1 MDCPHIP
8 ELSYSQF
15 GEDLRNKTAGKRVPL
30 SGSLELTF
38 RCNLRC
44 QHCYVSHGHNGIP
57 GQQELSTSEIQRIID
72 EVVDAGCL
80 WFLLTGGEPLV
91 RRDFLE
97 IYTYAKRKGLILS
110 LFTNGTL
117 ITPRIADYLAE
128 WPPFKVE
135 ITLYGATQ
143 ETYERVTGI
152 PGSYTHCMRGI
163 ELLLER
169 GLPLKLKTMLMTLNQ
184 HELQAMRAFAE
195 GLGVDFR
202 YDPMISAV
210 LDGDDRPKSLR
221 IPAEEVVQ
229 LDLQDRR
236 RAESLRSFIQR
247 TKGYQNPGDNLY
259 VCGAGQHTFHI
270 DPYGRLCLCMMVR
283 YVSFDLRAGTFQD
296 GWGHFFPQIRSQQI
310 EGDYACSQCELMP
323 LCGQCPGWSF
333 IEHGETQ
340 KPVDYLCQV
349 AHLRYDSLE
358 VLEEI

>member
-1 MDCPHIP
+1 MDCPDIP
-8 ELSYSQF
+8 DITYSQF
-15 GEDLRNKTAGKRVPL
+15 GKNLRNRIAGKRVPL

-44 QHCYVSHGHNGIP
+44 QHCYISHGHNGIP
-57 GQQELSTSEIQRIID
+57 GQQELSTSEIKSIID
-72 EVVDAGCL
+72 EVVDAGCF

-91 RRDFLE
+91 RRDYLD
-97 IYTYAKRKGLILS
+97 IYTYAKRKGLIIT

-128 WPPFKVE
+128 WPPFRVE
-135 ITLYGATQ
+135 ITLYGFTQ

-152 PGSYTHCMRGI
+152 PGSHARCMRGI

-184 HELQAMRAFAE
+184 HEIHDMQAFADS
-195 GLGVDFR
+195 LGVHFR
-202 YDPMISAV
+202 YDAMLNAG
-210 LDGDDRPKSLR
+210 LDGDGRPTSFR
-221 IPAEEVVQ
+221 IPPQEVVQ
-229 LDLQDRR
+229 LDLQDH
-236 RAESLRSFIQR
+236 AHIEDLRSFIQR

-259 VCGAGQHTFHI
+259 VCGAGKTSFHI
-270 DPYGRLCLCMMVR
+270 DPYGQLCLCMMAR
-283 YVSFDLRAGTFQD
+283 YASYDLRGGPFQD
-296 GWGHFFPQIRSQQI
+296 GWERFIPQIRSQII

-323 LCGQCPGWSF
+323 LCGQCPGWSY

-349 AHLRYDSLE
+349 AHLRYESLE
-358 VLEEI
+358 VLEIP

>member
-1 MDCPHIP
+1 MDCPDIP
-8 ELSYSQF
+8 DITYSQF
-15 GEDLRNKTAGKRVPL
+15 GESLLNRIPGKRVPI

-44 QHCYVSHGHNGIP
+44 QHCYVAHGHYGIL

-80 WFLLTGGEPLV
+80 WFLITGGEPLV
-91 RRDFLE
+91 RRDFLD
-97 IYTYAKRKGLILS
+97 IYAYAKRKGLIVN

-117 ITPRIADYLAE
+117 LNTRIADYLAE
-128 WPPFKVE
+128 WPPFRVE

-152 PGSYTHCMRGI
+152 PGLYARCMRGI

-169 GLPLKLKTMLMTLNQ
+169 GLPLNLKTMLMTLNQ
-184 HELQAMRAFAE
+184 HEIQDMRAFADS
-195 GLGVDFR
+195 LGVPFR
-202 YDPMISAV
+202 YDAMLNAG
-210 LDGDDRPKSLR
+210 LDGDGRPTSLR
-221 IPAEEVVQ
+221 IPPEEVVQ
-229 LDLQDRR
+229 LDLQDQG
-236 RAESLRSFIQR
+236 RAEEWRSFIQR
-247 TKGYQNPGDNLY
+247 TKGYQYPGDNLY
-259 VCGAGQHTFHI
+259 VCGAGERSFHI

-283 YVSFDLRAGTFQD
+283 YASYDLRSGSFQE
-296 GWGHFFPQIRSQQI
+296 GWGQFFPQIRSQKI
-310 EGDYACSQCELMP
+310 EGNYICSQCELKP

-349 AHLRYDSLE
+349 AHLRYESLE
-358 VLEEI
+358 VLEII

>member
-15 GEDLRNKTAGKRVPL
+15 GESLGNRIAGKRIPI

-44 QHCYVSHGHNGIP
+44 QHCYVSHGNNGIP
-57 GQQELSTSEIQRIID
+57 GQQELSTSEIKSIID

-91 RRDFLE
+91 RRDFLD
-97 IYTYAKRKGLILS
+97 IYTYAKLKGLIIT

-117 ITPRIADYLAE
+117 ITPRIADYLAD

-135 ITLYGATQ
+135 ITLYGFSQ
-143 ETYERVTGI
+143 ETYELVTGI
-152 PGSYTHCMRGI
+152 PGSHARCMRGI
-163 ELLLER
+163 ELLSER
-169 GLPLKLKTMLMTLNQ
+169 RMPLKLKTMLMTLNQ
-184 HELQAMRAFAE
+184 HEIHDMQAFADS
-195 GLGVDFR
+195 LGVPFR
-202 YDPMISAV
+202 HDAMLNAG
-210 LDGDDRPKSLR
+210 LDGDGRPTSFR
-221 IPAEEVVQ
+221 IPPHEVVQ
-229 LDLQDRR
+229 LDLQDQG
-236 RAESLRSFIQR
+236 RAEALRSFIQR

-259 VCGAGQHTFHI
+259 VCGAGKTSFHI
-270 DPYGRLCLCMMVR
+270 DPYGQLCLCMMAR
-283 YVSFDLRAGTFQD
+283 YASYDLRAGSFQD
-296 GWGHFFPQIRSQQI
+296 GWERFIPQIRSQII

-323 LCGQCPGWSF
+323 LCGQCPGWSY

-349 AHLRYDSLE
+349 AHLRYESLE
-358 VLEEI
+358 VLEKP